1 MSASPA
7 SSRGLGTSLV
17 LVSATAFGLVTTQ
30 SRLAYDAGSNPLTM
44 VLVRVSAFALLF
56 GAAVL
61 LTGRSLRLSPRELR
75 GTLWLAA
82 MFLLMSAGYLGS
94 VAFIPVSL
102 AALVFFTFPFMV
114 AAFSAAAGR
123 EPLTLPK
130 LAALVVAFVGLA
142 LALGPGLEG
151 LDWRGVAC
159 ALGAAVG
166 FALAI
171 AFGGKVVDSAD
182 VMVVNVYTN
191 LWMSLGLGAFMLGT
205 GGIALPATGLGLAAM
220 AGATLCYLVAY
231 SCWFLSVSRVSPM
244 RVAALYNLEPIVTIS
259 AAGLVLHE
267 RLAPL
272 QLAGAALVIAAIL
285 AVSLTSHPPPEP
297 APPA

>member
-1 MSASPA
+1 MSDSPA
-7 SSRGLGTSLV
+7 ASRRLGTSLV

-44 VLVRVSAFALLF
+44 VLVRVSAFALVF
-56 GAAVL
+56 GAVVL
-61 LTGRSLRLSPRELR
+61 LAGRRLRLSRRELR
-75 GTLWLAA
+75 GTIWLAG

-94 VAFIPVSL
+94 VAFIPVGL
-102 AALVFFTFPFMV
+102 AALVFFTFPFIV
-114 AAFSAAAGR
+114 AALSALTGR

-130 LAALVVAFVGLA
+130 VVALLVAFIGLA
-142 LALGPGLEG
+142 LALGPGLDG
-151 LDWRGVAC
+151 LDWRGIAC

-171 AFGGKVVDSAD
+171 AFGSKVVESTDI
-182 VMVVNVYTN
+182 MVVNVYTN
-191 LWMSLGLGAFMLGT
+191 LWMSLALGAFMLAT
-205 GGIALPATGLGLAAM
+205 GGIALPGTSLGLAAM
-220 AGATLCYLVAY
+220 GGATLCYLVAY
-231 SCWFLSVSRVSPM
+231 SCWFLGVSRVSPV
-244 RVAALYNLEPIVTIS
+244 RVAALYNLEPIVTIA

-285 AVSLTSHPPPEP
+285 AISLASHPPPEP